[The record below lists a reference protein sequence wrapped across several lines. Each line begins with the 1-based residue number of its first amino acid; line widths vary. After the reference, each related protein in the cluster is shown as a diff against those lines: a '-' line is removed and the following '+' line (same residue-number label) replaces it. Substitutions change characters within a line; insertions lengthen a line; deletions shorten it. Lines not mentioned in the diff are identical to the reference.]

1 MQSKRIFIGSCISER
16 ASRFRRMHICL
27 FARPTTPDELAE
39 LAALTSRRPVIA
51 AVAAPAALLE
61 AAGPE
66 VVEQL
71 ADSDIEWVRS
81 ARTAPAL
88 TLLPD
93 EFLQS
98 ALAVEADQYQELGL
112 NGDALFFEGPPGRG
126 LPRIAAE
133 GDISCLITLT
143 DRPDSGVLV
152 DLDMVIPCFGASAMI
167 DLSRRGDLLQLWETP
182 IEELENRIDQV
193 TALRGGDL
201 STPTRFLEH
210 HSVTGAFPTQ
220 GLSFEPDPLLERKL
234 IRIATRLPRR
244 PAAEVVNL
252 ILEAAAVENLASK
265 AGGERH
271 AAVHSALITA
281 RAAIDNSRRRSDDW
295 ARVTR
300 LDWDADG
307 REEVQVELKT
317 SSFVIDPTAGGAVL
331 VFDDKTE
338 GTTLAWLES
347 EPPGLLFHMHNGEE
361 RPETAELTIDGIEES
376 REGVTLTLTEAT
388 GWITLVVGL
397 SDRSLDLEYQLT
409 GAAERR
415 VGPELPLLL
424 GDARLRVDGGE
435 WMNVDQPIAV
445 SGHRFRLEGS
455 VRDALITSLLP
466 TDLFVRPSA
475 GGVVIWPNWYA
486 AAPGKLPIRID
497 LRRPS

>member
-1 MQSKRIFIGSCISER
+1 
-16 ASRFRRMHICL
+16 MHVCL
-27 FARPTTPDELAE
+27 FVRPTTVAELAE
-39 LAALTSRRPVIA
+39 LAGLTGRRAVVA

-61 AAGPE
+61 AAEPE
-66 VVEQL
+66 VIEQL
-71 ADSDIEWVRS
+71 AASDIEWVRS

-88 TLLPD
+88 ALLPD

-98 ALAVEADQYQELGL
+98 ALAVESDRYQELGL
-112 NGDALFFEGPPGRG
+112 HGDALYFEGPPSRS

-133 GDISCLITLT
+133 GDISCVITRSDQT
-143 DRPDSGVLV
+143 SSGVLV
-152 DLDMVIPCFGASAMI
+152 DLDMVIPCFGAAAAA
-167 DLSRRGDLLQLWETP
+167 DLSRPGDELQLWETTV
-182 IEELENRIDQV
+182 EDLEARIDHIGS
-193 TALRGGDL
+193 LRGRDL

-210 HSVTGAFPTQ
+210 HSVTGAFPVQ

-234 IRIATRLPRR
+234 VRIATRLHRR

-252 ILEAAAVENLASK
+252 ILEAASVENLASS
-265 AGGERH
+265 AGAERH
-271 AAVHSALITA
+271 ASVHSALITA

-331 VFDDKTE
+331 VFDDKSE
-338 GTTLAWLES
+338 GTPIAWLES
-347 EPPGLLFHMHNGEE
+347 EPPGLLFHMHDGEE
-361 RPETAELTIDGIEES
+361 LPETTELTIDGIEES
-376 REGVTLTLTEAT
+376 REGITITLTDAI
-388 GWITLVVGL
+388 GWVSVVVGL
-397 SDRSLDLEYQLT
+397 SDRAIDLEYHLT

-415 VGPELPLLL
+415 IGPELPLRL
-424 GDARLRVDGGE
+424 GDTRLRVDGGE
-435 WMNVDQPIAV
+435 WMPVDQPIAA

-455 VRDALITSLLP
+455 LRDALITSMLP
-466 TDLFVRPSA
+466 TDLFVRPSD

-486 AAPGKLPIRID
+486 AAPGTLPIRID